1 MHELG
6 GWILTLPDVFFDG
19 TYLRYMGWVLS
30 DTTPTTRLEVVK
42 ALTKL
47 FKKKDSVAGLRHFT
61 ERFRPRLVEM
71 GTRDA
76 DSNVRTAAV
85 ELLDVV
91 REVGYLEPSD
101 ISTVGRLLFDSEQK
115 VRRAVVPF
123 FVENMNDEYNDKVE
137 SLGGEASVQEALGVE
152 QEDYE
157 GPTQSWIKLKCLVE
171 ALASY
176 DQEEVN
182 EEEGQTTS
190 MLAER
195 NSSIV
200 TKVGEIVS
208 RYSLA
213 GAVLWD
219 ALDEVRDWE
228 GIARYLLFDHSA
240 SRADGE
246 ADPED
251 IEKAVKSLVAL
262 DAKEDIILLQVLN
275 ASVTGSIIKG
285 PEPSHKRKPGQT
297 VCSLRLIYHEA
308 YTD

>member
-30 DTTPTTRLEVVK
+30 DTMPSTRLEVVK

-47 FKKKDSVAGLRHFT
+47 FRRKDSVAGLRHFA

-76 DSNVRTAAV
+76 DSNVRTATV

-101 ISTVGRLLFDSEQK
+101 ISTIGRLLFDSEQK

-123 FVENMNDEYNDKVE
+123 FVENLNDEYNDKLE
-137 SLGGEASVQEALGVE
+137 SLGGDDAVKEALGSE
-152 QEDYE
+152 HEDYE
-157 GPTQSWIKLKCLVE
+157 GPTLSWIKLKSLVE

-176 DQEEVN
+176 DQEEAD
-182 EEEGQTTS
+182 EEDGQAQS
-190 MLAER
+190 LLAEK

-219 ALDEVRDWE
+219 SLDEVRDWE

-240 SRADGE
+240 SRAGGE
-246 ADPED
+246 AEPED
-251 IEKAVKSLVAL
+251 VEKVIRSVVAL

-285 PEPSHKRKPGQT
+285 PDPSHKRKPGQT
-297 VCSLRLIYHEA
+297 V
-308 YTD
+308 